1 MSVHNV
7 TFYGATLTE
16 LHKHWVDLGVSR
28 LSILDSQLLDP
39 EMSILLQ
46 HNNYIVEAV
55 YHRTLDLFELK
66 ISNGRRLVFARENLQ
81 PLASAAP
88 EQAADFTTKPNGRHI
103 WWPKLDEGLS
113 LAGLLEGR
121 TGNDKWMERL
131 RRLEVAA

>member
-1 MSVHNV
+1 MDRPIDD
-7 TFYGATLTE
+7 LTIE
-16 LHKHWVDLGVSR
+16 QEVDAALEQARSA
-28 LSILDSQLLDP
+28 P
-39 EMSILLQ
+39 EPLR
-46 HNNYIVEAV
+46 IVEAV